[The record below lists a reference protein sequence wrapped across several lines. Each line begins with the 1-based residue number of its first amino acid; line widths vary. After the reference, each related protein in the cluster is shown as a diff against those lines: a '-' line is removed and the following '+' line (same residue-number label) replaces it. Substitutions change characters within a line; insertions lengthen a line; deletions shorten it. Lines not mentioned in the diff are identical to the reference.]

1 MTKLTLAAGIALMM
15 TLSACAI
22 APPPQIGPDGQ
33 PIPTAY
39 RITPMDQAQIPNRVL
54 TQINLL
60 RSQQGMQPL
69 TLNPQL
75 AAAAM
80 AHSRDMSA
88 QNRAWHFGSDGSSPP
103 DRVRRAGYVGTLIG
117 EAISESYENDMA
129 TLNAWMA
136 SRDTRDIIMDPK
148 ASEFGI
154 GWYQEPSGKIWWVLI
169 TGGPGGYAAAPVGAN
184 TL

>member
-88 QNRAWHFGSDGSSPP
+88 QNRAWHFGSDGSSPLE
-103 DRVRRAGYVGTLIG
+103 RVRRQGYMGHLVG
-117 EAISESYENDMA
+117 ENISETYENEIT
-129 TLNAWMA
+129 TLNAWMQT
-136 SRDTRDIIMDPK
+136 RDTRDLIMDP
-148 ASEFGI
+148 AARELGM
-154 GWYQEPSGKIWWVLI
+154 GWFQEPSNKIWWTMLI
-169 TGGPGGYAAAPVGAN
+169 GA
-184 TL
+184 